1 MTSGVAVCGEYSQKP
16 GSGVLTPRQT
26 EILALIANGEST
38 KEIAQML
45 HISEETVR
53 NHVRHALRRLRA
65 HSRAEAVAVAYRTGL
80 L

>member
-1 MTSGVAVCGEYSQKP
+1 MTGGAAVCDEHPQKP

-26 EILALIANGEST
+26 QVLALIANGAST
-38 KEIAQML
+38 KQIAQIL

-53 NHVRHALRRLRA
+53 NHVRHALVRLRV